1 MSNIELEATERTP
14 KVVFDFTEGKFL
26 ISGESYPEDVSQF
39 YGPLMESLEAY
50 FSALKD
56 SEVTFT
62 FAFVYF
68 NSSTAKIVMGL
79 FDLLDDAAASGNNV
93 TVTWEYEEEDDN
105 MEELGEEFGEDLEH
119 ASFVKN
125 AVSI

>member
-1 MSNIELEATERTP
+1 MTNIEREASERTP
-14 KVVFDFTEGKFL
+14 KIVFKFDEGKFL

-39 YGPLMESLEAY
+39 YGPPMEALETY
-50 FSALKD
+50 FDGLKD
-56 SEVTFT
+56 TEVTFT

-79 FDLLDDAAASGNNV
+79 FDLLDSAAETGNSV
-93 TVTWEYEEEDDN
+93 KVVWEYEEDDDN

-119 ASFVKN
+119 ATFVKN
-125 AVSI
+125 VVAI